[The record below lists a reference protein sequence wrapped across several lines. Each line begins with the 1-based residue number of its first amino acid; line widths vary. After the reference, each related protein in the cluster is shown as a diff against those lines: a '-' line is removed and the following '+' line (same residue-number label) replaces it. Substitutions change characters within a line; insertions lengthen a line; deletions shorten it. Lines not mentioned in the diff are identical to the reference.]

1 MYVIASDCVR
11 LMDPDNKTPVPP
23 ILVAHEQAWYVIMG
37 FLNKQRLLLMLL
49 LILLLCFW

>member
-1 MYVIASDCVR
+1 LYVIASDCVR

-37 FLNKQRLLLMLL
+37 FLRKHRLLHMLL
-49 LILLLCFW
+49 LIPLLYLW